1 VIALLWAVAAA
12 AAPSPAAPATAAPAT
27 VEAVDVHVGGIGFTS
42 ASAIRRF
49 MLTEPGHPFD
59 QDTLDSDLRRLRTL
73 GILYDLEARRD
84 GERVQVEA
92 KDRWSLVPFFG
103 LRRGGGRTT
112 ARFGIADHNLA
123 GQLAT
128 AYAEL
133 NSNTDVP
140 FVQGGP
146 YGSYIYVEV
155 PRLFGSG
162 FSTGVYWTRDFIDFA
177 SYGASG
183 DTGFLYDRQRHD
195 LRFELRYE
203 LFPLLSLGAGAEV
216 QRDRFG
222 TSDLSRVAGVPPP
235 AADATF
241 GFLNL
246 SLGLVEQFVS
256 QSSGN
261 DLKLE
266 IEGAKHGFLGTS
278 ADVVIGSIAARSFSI
293 PRPGHNLVL
302 QMQLQT
308 SNGTSDSFFFHAG
321 GLREIRGFPDAYFEG
336 RTLLRGNA
344 EYRLDVL
351 QTDWLLRAVG
361 YVAGRSGAVAGL
373 DYEGAIVSAG
383 FGGRYIPVAFARAVG
398 RLDLAFGL
406 APRRTID
413 ISFGGQQFF

>member
-1 VIALLWAVAAA
+1 
-12 AAPSPAAPATAAPAT
+12 
-27 VEAVDVHVGGIGFTS
+27 VGGIGFTS

-49 MLTEPGHPFD
+49 MLIEPGHAFD

-73 GILYDLEARRD
+73 GILYDLEAHRD
-84 GERVQVEA
+84 GDRVEVEA

-146 YGSYIYVEV
+146 YGSFIYVEV
-155 PRLFGSG
+155 PRLFGTG

-183 DTGFLYDRQRHD
+183 NTGFLYDRQRHD
-195 LRFELRYE
+195 LRGELRYE
-203 LFPLLSLGAGAEV
+203 LFPLVSLGTGVEV

-222 TSDLSRVAGVPPP
+222 TSDLSRVAGVLPP

-241 GFLNL
+241 GFVNV
-246 SLGLVEQFVS
+246 SFGLVEQFVS
-256 QSSGN
+256 QASGN

-266 IEGAKHGFLGTS
+266 LEGAKHGFLGSS

-302 QMQLQT
+302 QAQLQT

-351 QTDWLLRAVG
+351 QTNWLLRAVG
-361 YVAGRSGAVAGL
+361 QVAAFTDFGYVTGRRGAVAGL
-373 DYEGAIVSAG
+373 DYEGPIVSAG
-383 FGGRYIPVAFARAVG
+383 FGGRYIPIAFARAVG